1 MSVPRIRTPQFHNV
15 AFLPP
20 PAIVEWTCNRTRAT
34 SAHGVGVTLR
44 SGPRATLASVTIAAA
59 RSLEAGDF
67 ADRVT
72 AAYRAIESTIA
83 NTRHAHVVRWWNGV
97 PGIHDR
103 VDNARDRYMAFNAG
117 RFAAMRRRYGDAS
130 LADEAPAASGVGI
143 AGDALVIYALSAATP
158 GRSLQNVRQRPAV
171 RYSSRFGPLPP
182 CFARATLSHD
192 VADAPTLLISG
203 TAAILGE
210 DTVHPGDLDGQLAV
224 TLDHLRKLIAGSGI
238 AEAGEEA
245 KCIRSLRVYVPTQ
258 ATVAL
263 LTKRLEAEFPA
274 AAIEFVLAELCRR
287 DLLVEIECIASGN
300 TRSNGDRDG
309 E

>member
-1 MSVPRIRTPQFHNV
+1 MPVTRIRSTQSHNV

-20 PAIVEWTCNRTRAT
+20 PLIIEWTREHTRAK
-34 SAHGVGVTLR
+34 SIHDIAVTLR
-44 SGPRATLASVTIAAA
+44 SGPRATLASVTVAAA

-72 AAYRAIESTIA
+72 AAYQAIESTIA
-83 NTRHAHVVRWWNGV
+83 ATEHAHVVRWWNGI

-130 LADEAPAASGVGI
+130 LAEEAPAASGVGI
-143 AGDALVIYALSAATP
+143 AGDALVIHALSAATP

-182 CFARATLSHD
+182 CFARATLSKD

-224 TLDHLRKLIAGSGI
+224 TLDHLRKLIGGSGI
-238 AEAGEEA
+238 ATTGEEM
-245 KCIRSLRVYVPTQ
+245 KRVRSLRVYVPTE

-263 LTKRLEAEFPA
+263 LGKRLEAEFPA
-274 AAIEFVLAELCRR
+274 AVTEFVLAELCRR

-300 TRSNGDRDG
+300 ANDHGA
-309 E
+309 